1 MKRTLFWVSSIVF
14 TLSSNLES
22 LSPWSYS
29 LDQSAYAVK
38 NCTEIGTIETIQGEA
53 YKINREERE
62 PLTIASIICA
72 DNRLE
77 SMPSSSLI
85 LRCFADNETRQLLP
99 GIALDSTQLC
109 PVVLRC
115 EDTTD
120 PHCGRGGSQILTQAI
135 PEVITPRDT
144 RLLNPQPTL
153 EWKSVPNATTYTI
166 TIEEDI
172 EGEIWKTETQETQ
185 LIYDGDVAL
194 IPGLSYT
201 LKVKAD
207 SGSEVAEGRFSILSQ
222 EDASIVKVA
231 IENAKNLNNPL
242 SELAVYKQY
251 LLRADAIQ
259 FLEKMVNQDT
269 QSSTVYRE
277 LGDLYW
283 DIGRIDAAEN
293 AYLKSIDLASAQNNL
308 QGKALGKVRLGE
320 LYQVNQRDEEA
331 QQLFQEA
338 KELYEQAGVLEL
350 SRKLDSL
357 LN

>member
-1 MKRTLFWVSSIVF
+1 MKKKLFSGSALVLTLLGNSGFLAYCF
-14 TLSSNLES
+14 LTSN
-22 LSPWSYS
+22 P
-29 LDQSAYAVK
+29 SAYAVK
-38 NCTEIGTIETIQGEA
+38 NCLEVGTIETIEGEA
-53 YKINREERE
+53 YKIYQEQRE
-62 PLTIASIICA
+62 PLTTASIVCA
-72 DNRLE
+72 ENRLE
-77 SMPSSSLI
+77 SLPSSSLT
-85 LRCFADNETRQLLP
+85 LRCLADNQTRTLLP
-99 GIALDSTQLC
+99 GITLDSTQLC
-109 PVVLRC
+109 PVLVQC
-115 EDTTD
+115 EESKNMN
-120 PHCGRGGSQILTQAI
+120 CGRGGSQILTQAI

-207 SGSEVAEGRFSILSQ
+207 SGSEVAEGRFNILSQ

-242 SELAVYKQY
+242 SQLAVYKQY

-259 FLEKMVNQDT
+259 LLEKMVNQDT

-283 DIGRIDAAEN
+283 QIGRIDVAEE
-293 AYLKSIDLASAQNNL
+293 AYLQSISLASAQNNL